1 LLPHAHVL
9 VVSDDPARCLEV
21 CTVLD
26 SNGFRGVGLS
36 QIGDL
41 ASSLDGAA
49 AVLVDVTTAG
59 AAVDAA
65 QSNVRSIVAGRCPIV
80 LFGQRST
87 VTDVEGV
94 TSLHIPWDEGGK
106 TLVGFLRRLLG
117 ERTAT
122 RDAPAAT
129 EHQRPTRMPS
139 RPDHA
144 RRARVLLVD
153 DSEMTL
159 DLVQARLVDL
169 GFDVRIAMSFAE
181 VGPIVTS
188 FPPDVVV
195 ANVKRP
201 DVPVTRLCTT
211 LRATARG
218 AMLLLGSSM
227 NDAQLDQLARDA
239 GADGWASKRLGLDTF
254 VAQIEAHAAR
264 AGANAARE
272 EVPRG

>member
-1 LLPHAHVL
+1 MFPHAHVL

-21 CTVLD
+21 CTALD
-26 SNGFRGVGLS
+26 SNGFRAVGLS
-36 QIGDL
+36 QIGEL
-41 ASSLDGAA
+41 ASSLEGID
-49 AVLVDVTTAG
+49 AVLVDVTTLG
-59 AAVDAA
+59 DATSA
-65 QSNVRSIVAGRCPIV
+65 SVRSTVAGRCPIV
-80 LFGQRST
+80 LFGQGSS
-87 VTDVEGV
+87 VADVEGM

-106 TLVGFLRRLLG
+106 TLVGFLRRLLRRAVN
-117 ERTAT
+117 E
-122 RDAPAAT
+122 APPPT

-139 RPDHA
+139 RPDDA
-144 RRARVLLVD
+144 RRTRVLLVD

-159 DLVQARLVDL
+159 DLVQARLTDL

-188 FPPDVVV
+188 FPPDIVV

-227 NDAQLDQLARDA
+227 NDIQLDQLARDA
-239 GADGWASKRLGLDTF
+239 GADGWASKRLGLETF
-254 VAQIEAHAAR
+254 VSQIKAHAAQR
-264 AGANAARE
+264 APDVSLQE
-272 EVPRG
+272 LSRG